1 MGKFQF
7 YQDIKCTVWERQYF
21 EIEAQSEDEA
31 KRMAVEYRNKD
42 VSDHDVFVKSE
53 MLLDTMEYITPESNG
68 GYETIQLY
76 YDKESQPFANNSST
90 DIKQQHLDFDS
101 YKDAFQVYV
110 DETSLYSIECSC
122 YGSYG
127 CLSAYHKDDKLVIVY
142 YRHNGEIFR
151 YTFKESWD
159 SLVNQN
165 ENFRMRMVN
174 FLTAEGGN
182 CAPSKDEIHDWLAGH
197 LTGMCGNDAVDDA
210 VPFTLEDVVD
220 VWGDYAEKY
229 KYQPVKLIG
238 YQVVGDDGEMP
249 EGLFSFQVIKDKQE
263 AENILAVVKAEEPHK
278 KGMAVY
284 PIYEGDI
291 EEPSFI

>member
-90 DIKQQHLDFDS
+90 DIKQQHLDFDL

-110 DETSLYSIECSC
+110 DETSLYPIECSC

-127 CLSAYHKDDKLVIVY
+127 CLSAYHKDGKLVIVY

-151 YTFKESWD
+151 YTFKESRD
-159 SLVNQN
+159 ALVNQN
-165 ENFRMRMVN
+165 EDFRMRMVN

-210 VPFTLEDVVD
+210 VPFTLEDMVD

-263 AENILAVVKAEEPHK
+263 AEDILDFAKAEEPHK
-278 KGMAVY
+278 KGMTIY
-284 PIYEGDI
+284 PVYEGDI
-291 EEPSFI
+291 KKPSFI